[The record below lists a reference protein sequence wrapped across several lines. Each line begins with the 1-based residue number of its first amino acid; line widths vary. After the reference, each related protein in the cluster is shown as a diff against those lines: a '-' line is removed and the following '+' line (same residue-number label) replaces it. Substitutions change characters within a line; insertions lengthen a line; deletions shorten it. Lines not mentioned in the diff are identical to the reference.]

1 MCSSDLTMSGCEV
14 ICERDSQPDMVQAM
28 HLISGETLMRQTT
41 AKGGNLDKWMADV
54 SLTDEDVVRK
64 IFLAAVV
71 REPDHREIET
81 ALLPLQAKGAE
92 SRRQAFED
100 VLWTVFNSKEFLFNH

>member
-1 MCSSDLTMSGCEV
+1 
-14 ICERDSQPDMVQAM
+14 
-28 HLISGETLMRQTT
+28 
-41 AKGGNLDKWMADV
+41 
-54 SLTDEDVVRK
+54 VVRK

-92 SRRQAFED
+92 SRRPAFED

>member
-1 MCSSDLTMSGCEV
+1 
-14 ICERDSQPDMVQAM
+14 MVQAM

-41 AKGGNLDKWMADV
+41 AKGGNLDKWMADS

-71 REPDHREIET
+71 REPDHREIEA

>member
-1 MCSSDLTMSGCEV
+1 V

-41 AKGGNLDKWMADV
+41 AKGGNLDKWMADT

-81 ALLPLQAKGAE
+81 ALLPLQVKGAE

-100 VLWTVFNSKEFLFNH
+100 VLWTIFNSKEFLFNH